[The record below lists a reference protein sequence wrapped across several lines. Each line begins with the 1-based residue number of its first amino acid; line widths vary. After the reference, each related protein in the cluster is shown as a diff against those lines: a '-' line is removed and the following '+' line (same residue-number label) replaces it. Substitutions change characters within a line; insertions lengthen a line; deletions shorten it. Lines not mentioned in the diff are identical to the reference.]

1 MAVAVRLPGGRH
13 LGKSLRY
20 PRHSAPR
27 RFVKRRALPRLP
39 LRRRRRSGF
48 LCATLIVQEAAMTLF
63 RLLAVALAPI
73 VLLASAAGA
82 QMAVSAIRTPD
93 KQP

>member
-1 MAVAVRLPGGRH
+1 
-13 LGKSLRY
+13 
-20 PRHSAPR
+20 
-27 RFVKRRALPRLP
+27 
-39 LRRRRRSGF
+39 
-48 LCATLIVQEAAMTLF
+48 MTLF